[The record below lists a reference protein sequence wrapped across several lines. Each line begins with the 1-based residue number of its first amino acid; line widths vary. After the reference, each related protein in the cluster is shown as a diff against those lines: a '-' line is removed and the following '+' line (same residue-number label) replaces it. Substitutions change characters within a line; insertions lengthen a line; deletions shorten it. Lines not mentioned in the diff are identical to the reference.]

1 MNFMA
6 RLCLNLLILGAVVV
20 LLAACASSG
29 PSAEPPACRG
39 TAFSINV
46 HPSQPATPQTEGV
59 Q

>member
-1 MNFMA
+1 MRCVS
-6 RLCLNLLILGAVVV
+6 RLMFNLFILGAIVV

-39 TAFSINV
+39 TAFPINT
-46 HPSQPATPQTEGV
+46 PSPQTAGA